1 MFRKRLVMM
10 GMAFVVALSVAA
22 CGGDEARGDASP
34 SLGGGVSIDIEDIA
48 HGEGESEEESEEV
61 KKSDKEED
69 ASIEVAKTETLK
81 DEKSKSKDSG
91 NESSSNKSS
100 RNGSNSG
107 NSGGSSSK
115 PSGGSNTPVKQ
126 ECTHD
131 WVADYKTVHHDAVTH
146 VVHHPAGSHTVH
158 HDAVTHTV
166 HHDAVTHTVHHDA
179 EGYWTQRQWVVTQAA
194 NPGTTVTVLHC
205 DCGFFTTSES
215 AMTNHCEAK
224 LLEGDYSH
232 GKGWNEQVTQGAT
245 PEQGYWKEPEWIQ
258 TKAAWDEVVVDKAA
272 YDEVVVDKAAWDETV
287 VDSKAWDET
296 VVDKAAYDE
305 KVINGYHC
313 SKCGKKK

>member
-1 MFRKRLVMM
+1 MFRKRLATI

-22 CGGDEARGDASP
+22 CGGDKAKGDASP
-34 SLGGGVSIDIEDIA
+34 SLGGGVPIDIEGIA

-61 KKSDKEED
+61 KESDKEED
-69 ASIEVAKTETLK
+69 ASVEVAKTETSK
-81 DEKSKSKDSG
+81 DEKSKPKDSG
-91 NESSSNKSS
+91 NETSSNKSS
-100 RNGSNSG
+100 RNSSNSE

-126 ECTHD
+126 ECVHD

-166 HHDAVTHTVHHDA
+166 HHDA
-179 EGYWTQRQWVVTQAA
+179 EGYWTQRQWI
-194 NPGTTVTVLHC
+194 VTVPAGQGYTLYHC
-205 DCGFFTTSES
+205 GCGFTSQDPGALSKHQDDALDRE
-215 AMTNHCEAK
+215 
-224 LLEGDYSH
+224 DYSH
-232 GKGWNEQVTQGAT
+232 GRSWSEDIIGPA
-245 PEQGYWKEPEWIQ
+245 EQGYWKEPEWVQ

-287 VDSKAWDET
+287 VD
-296 VVDKAAYDE
+296 KAAYDE

>member
-1 MFRKRLVMM
+1 MFRKRLAMM
-10 GMAFVVALSVAA
+10 GMAFVVTLSIVA

-34 SLGGGVSIDIEDIA
+34 CLGGVVSIDIEDIA
-48 HGEGESEEESEEV
+48 LGEGESEEESEEV
-61 KKSDKEED
+61 KESDKEED
-69 ASIEVAKTETLK
+69 ASVEVAKTETSK

-100 RNGSNSG
+100 RNGNNSG
-107 NSGGSSSK
+107 NGGGSSSK

-126 ECTHD
+126 DCTHD
-131 WVADYKTVHHDAVTH
+131 WVAEYKTVHHDAVTH

-158 HDAVTHTV
+158 HDAVTHTA

-194 NPGTTVTVLHC
+194 SQGALEYHC
-205 DCGFFTTSES
+205 ECGFFSTDGSVVANHRES
-215 AMTNHCEAK
+215 K
-224 LLEGDYSH
+224 LLEGDFGH
-232 GKGWNEQVTQGAT
+232 GRSWTEYGQGT

-272 YDEVVVDKAAWDETV
+272 YDEVVVDKVAWDETV

-313 SKCGKKK
+313 RKCGKTK

>member
-10 GMAFVVALSVAA
+10 GMVFVVALSVTA

-34 SLGGGVSIDIEDIA
+34 SLGGVASIDIEDIA

-61 KKSDKEED
+61 KESDKEED
-69 ASIEVAKTETLK
+69 ASIEVAKTETSK

-131 WVADYKTVHHDAVTH
+131 WVAEYKTVHHDAVTH

-166 HHDAVTHTVHHDA
+166 HHDA
-179 EGYWTQRQWVVTQAA
+179 EGYWTQRQWIVTQAA
-194 NPGTTVTVLHC
+194 NPGLQVAVHHC
-205 DCGFFTTSES
+205 QCGFFTTSES
-215 AMTNHCEAK
+215 AMSNHCETK
-224 LLEGDYSH
+224 LLEGDYNH
-232 GKGWNEQVTQGAT
+232 GGGGITWETQGAT
-245 PEQGYWKEPEWIQ
+245 PEQGYWKEPEWVQ
-258 TKAAWDEVVVDKAA
+258 TKAA

-313 SKCGKKK
+313 SKCGKTK

>member
-1 MFRKRLVMM
+1 MFRKRLAMM

-22 CGGDEARGDASP
+22 CGGAEARGDASP
-34 SLGGGVSIDIEDIA
+34 SLGGGVLIDIEDIA
-48 HGEGESEEESEEV
+48 HDEGESEEGSEEV
-61 KKSDKEED
+61 QESDKEED
-69 ASIEVAKTETLK
+69 ASVEVAKTETSK
-81 DEKSKSKDSG
+81 DEKPKPKDSG

-107 NSGGSSSK
+107 NSGG
-115 PSGGSNTPVKQ
+115 NTPVKQ
-126 ECTHD
+126 DCTHD
-131 WVADYKTVHHDAVTH
+131 WVAEYKTVHHDAVTH
-146 VVHHPAGSHTVH
+146 VVHHPVGSHVVH

-166 HHDAVTHTVHHDA
+166 HHDAVTHTVRHEP

-194 NPGTTVTVLHC
+194 SQGTQVAIIHC
-205 DCGFFTTSES
+205 QCGFSCTDES
-215 AMTNHCEAK
+215 VMSNHRQSK
-224 LLEGDYSH
+224 LLEGDCNH
-232 GKGWNEQVTQGAT
+232 GGAGITWETQGAT

-296 VVDKAAYDE
+296 VVDKEAYDE
-305 KVINGYHC
+305 KVISGYHC
-313 SKCGKKK
+313 RKCGKTK